1 MGDFDGR
8 TVLVTGAG
16 SGIGRAT
23 AEAFARQGGLVIV
36 QDVDEQRVA
45 EVAAAIDARGLGR
58 AVRLVSS
65 VADESALSRTV
76 GEVGGVDILV
86 NNAGVPGHNAP
97 LEDIDR
103 AAYERLFDV
112 HVWGALAA
120 TRAVVPGMKARRFGR
135 IISVSSNRAQ
145 VGFERSSHYAAA
157 KAAILGFTKAWAR
170 ELAPHGVLVNAIAPG
185 VVRTAMTLGYGEQAL
200 VDEAQLNL
208 VKRWAEPEEI
218 ADWIL
223 FVTGPKGS
231 FMTGQLLCP
240 NGGDPIVGI

>member
-23 AEAFARQGGLVIV
+23 AEAFAMQGALVVV
-36 QDVDEQRVA
+36 QDVNEGRVA
-45 EVAAAIDARGLGR
+45 EVVTTITARGPGR
-58 AVRLVSS
+58 AVGSVSS
-65 VADESALSRTV
+65 VADEAAIAASVAD
-76 GEVGGVDILV
+76 VGGVDILV

-120 TRAVVPGMKARRFGR
+120 TRAVVPGMKERRFGR
-135 IISVSSNRAQ
+135 IISVSSNRGQ

-170 ELAPHGVLVNAIAPG
+170 ELAPHGILVNAIAPG

-200 VDEAQLNL
+200 VEEAQLNL
-208 VKRWAEPEEI
+208 IKRWAEPEEI
-218 ADWIL
+218 AAWIL

-231 FMTGQLLCP
+231 YMTGQLLCP